1 MGKLVGGAAL
11 LLLALFMLMAFMQSD
26 ADQTAAVKAIAL
38 LLTVGLP
45 GFAGAALLRSHFGA
59 RGRLEQRKDVL
70 RQQTLES
77 EILRLAGQRDGKLT
91 MVEVVSALALPQ
103 ATAKEL
109 LDGMAMRE
117 LAEVEVT
124 DSGVLVYSFHDI
136 RHLSEKSTSRGV
148 LDA

>member
-11 LLLALFMLMAFMQSD
+11 LLLALFMLMGVLGSD
-26 ADQTAAVKAIAL
+26 ADASAVTKGVTI
-38 LLTVGLP
+38 LLTVGVP

-77 EILRLAGQRDGKLT
+77 EILRLAAQREGKLT
-91 MVEVVSALALPQ
+91 LVEVVTALALPQ
-103 ATAKEL
+103 ASAQEL